1 MTYLSQALVPR
12 TEALHA
18 GCVDGYA
25 WHRAI
30 WEAFS
35 DRPDADRDFLFR
47 VDPDGSSFRVLLL
60 SVHKPAA
67 LLWMTWLTKVVAPAF
82 LDHATYRFQLR
93 ANPTMRRSSDG
104 RRLGIYTED
113 RLRAWMQRKA
123 GENGFSIPDDALVVG
138 APIDE
143 TFVRNGTRGKH
154 VAIDFTGVLAVEER
168 DRFRNAFAHGIGAA
182 KSFGFGLLML
192 QPLN

>member
-1 MTYLSQALVPR
+1 MTYLSQALTPA
-12 TEALHA
+12 TDALHA

-30 WEAFS
+30 WAAFP

-60 SVHKPAA
+60 STLKPTA
-67 LLWMTWLTKVVAPAF
+67 LQWLAWQTKAVAPAF
-82 LDHATYRFQLR
+82 LDHAAYRFQLR
-93 ANPTMRRSSDG
+93 ANPTMRRSSDH
-104 RRLGIYTED
+104 RRLGIYGED

-123 GENGFSIPDDALVVG
+123 GENGFRIPDGALTMGTPV
-138 APIDE
+138 DE
-143 TFVRNGTRGKH
+143 TFVRGGTRGKH
-154 VAIDFTGVLAVEER
+154 VAIDFTGVLEVADR

-182 KSFGFGLLML
+182 KSFGFGMLML
-192 QPLN
+192 QPLT

>member
-1 MTYLSQALVPR
+1 MTYLSQALPPR
-12 TEALHA
+12 MDALHA

-30 WEAFS
+30 WEAFPG
-35 DRPDADRDFLFR
+35 RPDADRDFLFR
-47 VDPDGSSFRVLLL
+47 VDSDGNSFQVLLL
-60 SVHKPAA
+60 SSQKPTA
-67 LLWMTWLTKVVAPAF
+67 LPWLTWQTKVVAPSF
-82 LDHATYRFQLR
+82 LDHAAYRFQLR

-113 RLRAWMQRKA
+113 RLRAWLLRKA
-123 GENGFSIPDDALVVG
+123 GQNGFNIPEDVLVVG
-138 APIDE
+138 APVDE

-154 VAIDFTGVLAVEER
+154 VAIDFTGVLEVV
-168 DRFRNAFAHGIGAA
+168 DRELFRNAFAHGIGAA

-192 QPLN
+192 QPLT